1 MEMIG
6 GSLTS
11 CNMNIS
17 KIDDYLQKNTSGELP
32 IGGDRLVLK
41 NAKSGRSF
49 PSAANSGRSTPELS
63 ASGVP
68 TPDLSNRKNP
78 VETN

>member
-17 KIDDYLQKNTSGELP
+17 KIDDYLHKNTSGELP

-41 NAKSGRSF
+41 NAKPGRSI
-49 PSAANSGRSTPELS
+49 PSAANSGRSHPKIVGVGS
-63 ASGVP
+63 A
-68 TPDLSNRKNP
+68 NP
-78 VETN
+78 